1 MEQIFLKV
9 LNISISASILIIV
22 VIAARLLLKKA
33 PKWCVML
40 LWAIVALRL
49 VIPVSIESAFSLI
62 PRGMD
67 EKIESIEAA
76 VIDRNTDQEQIP
88 QAEANNMPVTVTG
101 DIQED
106 VTYIPY
112 EIVEITEPVK
122 PELSIFEIAG
132 YIWIAGVGLMLMFS
146 LFSYIK
152 LKLRMLE
159 AVKYKD
165 NIYLSDRTAT
175 AFILGMIRPRIY
187 LPLDI
192 DEGEIAYV
200 IAHEHSHIKRG
211 DHLWKPLAYLLL
223 CVYWFNPLMWLAYS
237 LLSRDI
243 EYACDERTVSGY
255 DMKDRKAYAAAL
267 LENSIQKKLV
277 MVCPLAFGEGS
288 IKERVRKV
296 LDHKKPAFWIC
307 IVSLAVV
314 AIVGI
319 CFATKPKNDGD
330 TAATEEGG
338 VATEDG
344 ALAASQDTEENKV
357 GTKKW
362 YWPSVSPIEGI
373 LRFGTKMN
381 GSILDHVEISGR
393 ERAPVFAACEGSIAE
408 KGYDDEW
415 GNYIVEDIGNGIL
428 LKYGQLGS
436 DYTYTG
442 DIVKPGQIIGLV
454 KKAKGC
460 TVARLYYA
468 AYENGVAI
476 DPLSL
481 TDNWTFDQS
490 EEIMKRFIDTV
501 DADPVTTDVSVYEY
515 MLYGQDGG
523 QIYTHM
529 YIDREEDATEEHLSA
544 VSERLNE
551 DLQKVLDGEFEN
563 EIDKDCYKVSFN
575 PLRWYDRVKQEND
588 TGSNKEA
595 DNNIEVVVGQQDTEY
610 KLNTEY
616 LPAQTIAA
624 DSKLMQPPTVTIT
637 YAGRAYVAT
646 QGTYHWSYV
655 NADNEAVEISADTAH
670 PLDMVE
676 RLTHVYKVNSVNDIV
691 FNFSLTPV
699 KMDMRYWKL
708 ECAGDPD
715 SYEKSAKSHF
725 IYNADPVDGPSSLI
739 FDIPEDAPIVVELS
753 GEWKNGTSSY
763 CFVIMPEEPAG
774 EAVTDWMDIRLP
786 EGFILSQ
793 YSDYNGHMGGYN
805 ILPQAYTVDTHVNS
819 VNWSWLTSGVITRLP
834 ASNVQLVFTDKHA
847 PYFGADSHFYMD
859 NHTDQEYI
867 KTITLERRPD
877 GWYALE
883 FSEDH
888 DLYTYAQL
896 YELEQQGVEIEEDKR
911 ISSYYVF
918 WYVKEDAG
926 TYYMISLAKNKFTQ
940 EQAEKI
946 ATSVTILE

>member
-67 EKIESIEAA
+67 EKIESIETA
-76 VIDRNTDQEQIP
+76 VMDRNTDQEQIP
-88 QAEANNMPVTVTG
+88 QAEANNMPVTVNG
-101 DIQED
+101 GIQED

-112 EIVEITEPVK
+112 EIVETTEPVK
-122 PELSIFEIAG
+122 RELSIFEIAG

-152 LKLRMLE
+152 LKLRMAE
-159 AVKYKD
+159 SVKYKD
-165 NIYLSDRTAT
+165 NIYLSDRTTT
-175 AFILGMIRPRIY
+175 AFILGMIRTRIY
-187 LPLDI
+187 LPSGI
-192 DEGEIAYV
+192 DEKEIPYV
-200 IAHEHSHIKRG
+200 IAHEFSHIKRG

-330 TAATEEGG
+330 TAVTEEGG

-344 ALAASQDTEENKV
+344 ALVASQDTEENKV
-357 GTKKW
+357 GTKEW
-362 YWPSVSPIEGI
+362 YWPSVSPIE
-373 LRFGTKMN
+373 
-381 GSILDHVEISGR
+381 
-393 ERAPVFAACEGSIAE
+393 A
-408 KGYDDEW
+408 
-415 GNYIVEDIGNGIL
+415 
-428 LKYGQLGS
+428 
-436 DYTYTG
+436 
-442 DIVKPGQIIGLV
+442 
-454 KKAKGC
+454 
-460 TVARLYYA
+460 
-468 AYENGVAI
+468 
-476 DPLSL
+476 
-481 TDNWTFDQS
+481 
-490 EEIMKRFIDTV
+490 
-501 DADPVTTDVSVYEY
+501 
-515 MLYGQDGG
+515 
-523 QIYTHM
+523 
-529 YIDREEDATEEHLSA
+529 
-544 VSERLNE
+544 
-551 DLQKVLDGEFEN
+551 
-563 EIDKDCYKVSFN
+563 
-575 PLRWYDRVKQEND
+575 
-588 TGSNKEA
+588 NKEA
-595 DNNIEVVVGQQDTEY
+595 DNNIEVVEGQPDTEY

-624 DSKLMQPPTVTIT
+624 DSKLWQPPTVTIT

-676 RLTHVYKVNSVNDIV
+676 RITHIYKVNSVDDIV
-691 FNFSLTPV
+691 LDFSLTPV
-699 KMDMRYWKL
+699 KMVMRYWKL

-739 FDIPEDAPIVVELS
+739 IDIPEDVPIVVELS

-763 CFVIMPEEPAG
+763 YFTIMPEEPAG
-774 EAVTDWMDIRLP
+774 ESVADWMDIRLP

-819 VNWSWLTSGVITRLP
+819 VNWSWLISGVITRLP

-847 PYFGADSHFYMD
+847 PYFGAESRFYMD

-888 DLYTYAQL
+888 DLYTFAQL

-926 TYYMISLAKNKFTQ
+926 TYYMISFAKNKFTQ